1 MSPVQ
6 TFRLFLLIASL
17 LSLVACGE
25 VKYQSPEQQ
34 ARCQQLQLDEQRETQ
49 AFVKKSAVNTDY
61 TRKFGQN
68 VLKNASKLVH
78 AKDDEVDKLTLKIHA
93 AAIAECAKKHKKK
106 ACKSASKEMRA
117 LYKRSQDRK
126 LQFKVLECPGVLKS
140 T

>member
-1 MSPVQ
+1 MSVIRPL
-6 TFRLFLLIASL
+6 RLLLVITGL

-34 ARCQQLQLDEQRETQ
+34 ARCQQLQLDEQRETR

-68 VLKNASKLVH
+68 VLKNASRLVH
-78 AKDDEVDKLTLKIHA
+78 AKDEEVDKLTLKIHA
-93 AAIAECAKKHKKK
+93 TAISECAKKHKKK
-106 ACKSASKEMRA
+106 ACKKASKEMRE